1 MKKFLKILILLVVIL
16 VSAKIVIAATT
27 PGPDATATC
36 GDKICDDKRGEN
48 AETCPEDCSNLP
60 NTPGA
65 VPTSQEV
72 NPTSSSANV
81 GELQNEID
89 MSSFKSEVKN
99 DLVIFGFKTANPAIS
114 AIKVSAK
121 DNKSKIAAEGLSLY
135 STTLENPENKY
146 TDFPK
151 AEFKTST
158 YYLIKGLKPNTAYEI
173 SLVVTVA
180 GTYYEGLTIS
190 FTTASSKDQ
199 KSQAEVSQ
207 PSVMGQ
213 DDFAKLVQSFY
224 VNKYSSIDEIDKIC
238 NEYSLD
244 QELCN
249 LAKEAKGEQ
258 GIEAQSEANKQT
270 AQIETLA
277 DKFFKNKIIFY
288 GDIGLLALL
297 LIIEAVYLAKSRG
310 AWGVVFDSKDKK
322 PLQGA
327 IVRVF
332 LEENNKMLET
342 KVTDAE
348 GRFSFLVKPGNY
360 YLDVTKQNYRFPS
373 KLLTKKNDEFY
384 TDMYRGEVVH
394 IFKGNALLNPNIPTD
409 KIGETVETIEQTH
422 KQLSSFGK
430 KFNYFLIHLFR
441 LVLLVL
447 LTILNIGFVVIAY
460 VPPLLIIAILVG
472 LMWLLEGYAILR
484 KGHY

>member
-1 MKKFLKILILLVVIL
+1 MLIFT
-16 VSAKIVIAATT
+16 SAQVGFAIENPT
-27 PGPDATATC
+27 PAPDATATC

-48 AETCPEDCSNLP
+48 SETCSEDCAKLPDANNTQPTNQSVSPTTSN
-60 NTPGA
+60 
-65 VPTSQEV
+65 VS
-72 NPTSSSANV
+72 
-81 GELQNEID
+81 ELQNEID
-89 MSSFKSEVKN
+89 MSSFKSEVKT

-114 AIKVSAK
+114 AIKVSVK
-121 DNKSKIAAEGLSLY
+121 DNKSKIAAEGLSIY

-173 SLVVTVA
+173 SLVATVA

-207 PSVMGQ
+207 PAALNQ

-224 VNKYSSIDEIDKIC
+224 VNKYSSIDKIDKIC
-238 NEYSLD
+238 DEYNLD
-244 QELCN
+244 QDLCN

-258 GIEAQSEANKQT
+258 GIEAKSAADQQT

-277 DKFFKNKIIFY
+277 DKFFKNKVIFY
-288 GDIGLLALL
+288 GDIGLLVLL
-297 LIIEAVYLAKSRG
+297 MIIETLYLAKSRG

-348 GRFSFLVKPGNY
+348 GRYSFLVKPGNF

-373 KLLTKKNDEFY
+373 KLITRKSDEFY
-384 TDMYRGEVVH
+384 ADMYRGEVLH
-394 IFKGNALLNPNIPTD
+394 IFKGNALLNPNIPVD
-409 KIGETVETIEQTH
+409 KIGETVETIEKTH
-422 KQLSSFGK
+422 QELSNFGK
-430 KFNYFLIHLFR
+430 KFNYFLVHQFR
-441 LVLLVL
+441 LILLVL
-447 LTILNIGFVVIAY
+447 LTILNIGFVIIAY
-460 VPPLLIIAILVG
+460 VAPLLIIAILVG
-472 LMWLLEGYAILR
+472 LMWLLEGYAILK